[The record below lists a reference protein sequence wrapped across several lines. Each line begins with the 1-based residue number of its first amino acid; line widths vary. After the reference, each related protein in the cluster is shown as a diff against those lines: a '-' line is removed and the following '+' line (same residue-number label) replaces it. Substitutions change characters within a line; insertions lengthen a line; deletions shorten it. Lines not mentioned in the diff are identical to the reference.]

1 MLNPFEQPGQW
12 YRGNTHAHSTVSD
25 GVLTTAERFA
35 AYRQHGYHFLVLTD
49 HGQVS
54 DVSAYN
60 DGRFSGSFRRRAASK
75 EPPQSS
81 HRRLSY
87 RGPRRPRRIDAP
99 RMDPPA
105 VVAAIHEQGGVAVIG
120 HPHWLGHNLIELEA
134 LRGCLALEVYNDTC
148 QYENGKGFSESI
160 WDDLLD
166 AWGPLHGIAADD
178 AHDSVYDCFHGWIMV
193 KAAEL
198 TVPAIMQAIRAGSFY
213 STLGPEILDL
223 VCDPGPDGGRP
234 ARVAIK
240 CSPARSISFKCSRN
254 RGRHVVAPEGALLT
268 RAEYVLEPDALKYL
282 RVEITDA
289 VGRKAWTNAFYWG

>member
-1 MLNPFEQPGQW
+1 MLNPFKQPGQW

-25 GVLTTAERFA
+25 GMLTMAERFA
-35 AYRQHGYHFLVLTD
+35 AYRQQGYHFLVLTD

-54 DVSAYN
+54 DVSAYS
-60 DGRFSGSFRRRAASK
+60 DADFLAISGAELHPKNRHSPATDVYHIVALDIHA
-75 EPPQSS
+75 P
-81 HRRLSY
+81 
-87 RGPRRPRRIDAP
+87 IDAP
-99 RMDPPA
+99 RMEPPA

-120 HPHWLGHNLIELEA
+120 HPHWLGHNFIELEA
-134 LRGCLALEVYNDTC
+134 LRGSLAVEVYNDTC

-166 AWGPLHGIAADD
+166 AWGPIHGIAADD
-178 AHDSVYDCFHGWIMV
+178 AHDSVHDCFHGWIMV

-213 STLGPEILDL
+213 STLGPDILDL
-223 VCDPGPDGGRP
+223 VCDPGLDGGRP

-240 CSPARSISFKCSRN
+240 CSPAKSISFKCSRN
-254 RGRHVVAPEGALLT
+254 RGKHVVAPERALLT
-268 RAEYVLEPDALKYL
+268 DAEYVLESDALKYL

-289 VGRKAWTNAFYWG
+289 IGRKAWTNALYWG